1 LKAALRSRIPLF
13 ACALAVALPLAAL
26 AQEAAPQLEEDPRA
40 ARFREVERG
49 IFVGFEAGYL
59 SLFKT
64 PLAKPANYNHIPADG
79 GGRSGGIAAGLHLGY
94 DLTPQLALSLFFMDV
109 NQSASLL
116 DYGAFDLLTVGLD
129 GRYAFLSW
137 KDAYQVTR
145 LHTYVHARAGY
156 LRSHPDGLFGA
167 YADSGIFRR
176 SDILIAGGPGIEYYT
191 RLRHFSV
198 GLSIDAVYVLHAG
211 VFGFEVLPTMRY
223 TF

>member
-13 ACALAVALPLAAL
+13 ACALAAALPLAAL

-49 IFVGFEAGYL
+49 VFVGFEAGYL

-64 PLAKPANYNHIPADG
+64 PVAKPANYNHIPADG

-94 DLTPQLALSLFFMDV
+94 DLSPQLALSLFFMGV
-109 NQSASLL
+109 NQSASVL
-116 DYGAFDLLTVGLD
+116 DYGAFDFFVGGLD
-129 GRYAFLSW
+129 ARYAFLSW

-145 LHTYVHARAGY
+145 LHAYAHARVGY
-156 LRSHPDGLFGA
+156 LRSYPDGLFGS
-167 YADSGIFRR
+167 YADSGLFRR
-176 SDILIAGGPGIEYYT
+176 ADLLIAGGPGIDYYT

-198 GLSIDAVYVLHAG
+198 GLAVDLVYVLHAK
-211 VFGFEVLPTMRY
+211 VVGFEVLPTLRY